1 MLPAGKGVS
10 PVSFRRNLTETESTI
25 AFVIGGGLTLFIL
38 GFFLSSAQ
46 SQSQGFDPAR
56 LNIMMIVGALLLVAG
71 LAGWLF
77 FARPWQYFDDWSTPA
92 YTGHD
97 AAHHG
102 EHGEAHQDVAEM
114 AAAPA
119 ERHGEAP
126 RAARTGAAVS
136 TASPAGRDDLRMIEG
151 IGPKIAAT
159 LKAVGIQTFDDLA
172 SRQPSDVERI
182 VRDAGVRMVGHA
194 DAWIEQAKLAAD
206 GRWAELESYKASL
219 RSKR

>member
-1 MLPAGKGVS
+1 MLPAWKGVV
-10 PVSFRRNLTETESTI
+10 PVTFRRKLTETESTI

-46 SQSQGFDPAR
+46 SQIQGFDPAR

-77 FARPWQYFDDWSTPA
+77 FARPWQYFDDWSVPA

-97 AAHHG
+97 EAHHG
-102 EHGEAHQDVAEM
+102 EHAEAHQDVAEM
-114 AAAPA
+114 GIVPA
-119 ERHGEAP
+119 EGHGEAP
-126 RAARTGAAVS
+126 RAVRPKAAVQPTGES
-136 TASPAGRDDLRMIEG
+136 ARDDLRTIEG

-159 LKAVGIQTFDDLA
+159 LKAVGIVTFADLA
-172 SRQPSDVERI
+172 SRQPGDVERI
-182 VRDAGVRMVGHA
+182 VRDAGVRMVGRA
-194 DAWIEQAKLAAD
+194 NTWVEQAKLAAE
-206 GRWAELESYKASL
+206 GRWEDLENYKASL